1 MDRFR
6 AEILQGHKGAAVE
19 LPFDPAVRWSLAA
32 TALWPGR
39 RGHVVRGRLAGRLF
53 ESAVVRRQRR
63 HYVLV
68 DAALLAAAGVAVG
81 DTVEVSVEP
90 LVPPKGKPRAALKP
104 PRRTVRRAGRKSR

>member
-19 LPFDPAVRWSLAA
+19 LPFDPAVRWALAA

-39 RGHVVRGRLAGRLF
+39 RGHVVRGRLAGRPF
-53 ESAVVRRQRR
+53 ESAVVPRQRR
-63 HYVLV
+63 HFVLV

-90 LVPPKGKPRAALKP
+90 LVPPKGKPRAALEP
-104 PRRTVRRAGRKSR
+104 PRRTTRRASRKPR